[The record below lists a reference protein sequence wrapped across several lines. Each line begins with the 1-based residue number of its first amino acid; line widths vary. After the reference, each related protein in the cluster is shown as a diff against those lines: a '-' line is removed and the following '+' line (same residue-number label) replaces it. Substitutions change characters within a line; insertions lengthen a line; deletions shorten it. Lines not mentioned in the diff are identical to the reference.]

1 MAANVTPV
9 SAIYNALNS
18 KRPPTKSTQQNTSSK
33 KPGGGFA
40 EILEEAR
47 QKLV

>member
-18 KRPPTKSTQQNTSSK
+18 KRPPTKSTPPNTPNK

-47 QKLV
+47 RKLV